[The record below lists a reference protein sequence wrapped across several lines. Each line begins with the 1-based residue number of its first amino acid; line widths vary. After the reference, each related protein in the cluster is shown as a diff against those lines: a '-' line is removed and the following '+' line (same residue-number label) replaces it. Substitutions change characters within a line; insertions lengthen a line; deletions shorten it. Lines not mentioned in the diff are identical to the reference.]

1 MEHLIDVARAA
12 RAHSLS
18 SRVRILYERGGHE
31 ALPSAHP
38 AIIHNAQCWATVKRA
53 IQAAHDLEID
63 PAKIERARVEGAREG
78 IADAES
84 MTSSEIVAFI
94 NMFER

>member
-1 MEHLIDVARAA
+1 MENLIDVARAA

-18 SRVRILYERGGHE
+18 GHVRTRYEREGHE

-38 AIIHNAQCWATVKRA
+38 AIIHNAQCWDALKRA
-53 IQAAHDLEID
+53 RQAAHDLGID
-63 PAKIERARVEGAREG
+63 PARIERARVEGAREG

-84 MTSSEIVAFI
+84 MTSAEVVAFI